1 MTTRE
6 TAMVTRRKFLALGAA
21 GTVAGAFGGTI
32 AGPALFKGAARAA
45 DRPFTFC
52 SWGGALSDL
61 EKTCFIE
68 PFAKSKGIDAAYA
81 SPTAYAKIKSMVE
94 AGNPEWDLVDVGGR
108 FIFDGEALIEPLDM
122 SLIPNAK
129 NLDPSWVTPKGIF
142 TSTGATVIAWNTA
155 AFPADKGP
163 TSWKDFWDVKK
174 FPGARG
180 LYKALYYNYEAALL
194 AAGTPRG
201 EIYPVTDEKAKTA
214 FAKLREIKP
223 SVKVW
228 WNAGAQPPQLL
239 STGEL
244 ALSSGWSGRIAA
256 VMQEKAP
263 VATTYADGIA
273 WGNAWVVPKGA
284 ANAKTAMAAINYALS
299 EEAQS
304 RLLEAGTYGPVL
316 ASAAAKA
323 TPAQQATLVTAPQNK
338 AQMVIMNEQQAA
350 LYSKQYLD
358 EWNRFQLE

>member
-6 TAMVTRRKFLALGAA
+6 IAMVTRRKFLAIGAA
-21 GTVAGAFGGTI
+21 GTVAGAI
-32 AGPALFKGAARAA
+32 AGPSLLAGMACAAG
-45 DRPFTFC
+45 RPLTFC

-61 EKTCFIE
+61 EKVSFID
-68 PFAKSKGIDAAYA
+68 PFAKSKGVEAVYA
-81 SPTAYAKIKSMVE
+81 SPTNYAKIKSMVE

-108 FIFDGEALIEPLDM
+108 FIFDGDEMIEPLDM

-129 NLDPSWVTPKGIF
+129 NLDPSWITPKGIF

-155 AFPADKGP
+155 AFPVDKGP
-163 TSWKDFWDVKK
+163 TSWKDFWDIKK

-180 LYKALYYNYEAALL
+180 LYKALYYNYDATLL
-194 AAGTPRG
+194 AAGTPRA
-201 EIYPVTDEKAKTA
+201 EIYPVTDDKAKLA

-223 SVKVW
+223 AVKVW
-228 WNAGAQPPQLL
+228 WSAGAQPPQLL

-263 VATTYADGIA
+263 VAMTYADGVA
-273 WGNAWVVPKGA
+273 WGNAWVVLKGA
-284 ANAKTAMAAINYALS
+284 ANAKLAMEAVNYALS
-299 EEAQS
+299 EEAQT
-304 RLLEAGTYGPVL
+304 RLLDTGTYGPVL
-316 ASAAAKA
+316 AAAAAKG
-323 TPAQQATLVTAPQNK
+323 TPAQQASLVTAPQNQAK
-338 AQMVIMNEQQAA
+338 MLVMNEQQAA
-350 LYSKQYLD
+350 LYSKKYLD

>member
-6 TAMVTRRKFLALGAA
+6 TAMVTRRKFLALGTA
-21 GTVAGAFGGTI
+21 GTI
-32 AGPALFKGAARAA
+32 AGAIAGPSLLAGLARAA
-45 DRPFTFC
+45 DRPLTFC

-61 EKTCFIE
+61 EKASFID
-68 PFAKSKGIDAAYA
+68 PFAKSKGIEVAYA
-81 SPTAYAKIKSMVE
+81 SPTNYAKIKSMVE
-94 AGNPEWDLVDVGGR
+94 AGSPEWDLVNVGGR
-108 FIFDGEALIEPLDM
+108 FIFDGEDLIEPLDM

-129 NLDPSWVTPKGIF
+129 HLDPSWITPKGIF

-163 TSWKDFWDVKK
+163 GSWKDFWDVKK

-194 AAGTPRG
+194 AAGTPRN
-201 EIYPVTDEKAKTA
+201 EIYPVTDDKAKLA

-223 SVKVW
+223 AVKVW
-228 WNAGAQPPQLL
+228 WTAGAQPPQLL

-244 ALSSGWSGRIAA
+244 ALASGWSGRIAA
-256 VMQEKAP
+256 VMQDKAP

-273 WGNAWVVPKGA
+273 WGNAWVVLKGA
-284 ANAKTAMAAINYALS
+284 SNAKTAMAAIDYALS
-299 EEAQS
+299 EEAQM
-304 RLLEAGTYGPVL
+304 RLLDTGTYGPVL
-316 ASAAAKA
+316 AAAAAKG
-323 TPAQQATLVTAPQNK
+323 TPAQQALLVTAPENK
-338 AQMVIMNEQQAA
+338 AKTMVLNEQQAA
-350 LYSKQYLD
+350 LYSKKYLD

>member
-1 MTTRE
+1 MTRGE
-6 TAMVTRRKFLALGAA
+6 TAMVTRRNFLALGAA
-21 GTVAGAFGGTI
+21 GTMAGAIG
-32 AGPALFKGAARAA
+32 GAARAA
-45 DRPFTFC
+45 DRPLTFC

-61 EKTCFIE
+61 EKASFIE
-68 PFAKSKGIDAAYA
+68 PFAKSKGIEAAYA
-81 SPTAYAKIKSMVE
+81 SPTSYAKIKSMVE
-94 AGNPEWDLVDVGGR
+94 SGNPEWDLVDVGGR
-108 FIFDGEALIEPLDM
+108 FIFDGEDLIEPLDM

-129 NLDPSWVTPKGIF
+129 DLDPAWVTPKGIF

-155 AFPADKGP
+155 TFPADKGP

-194 AAGTPRG
+194 AAGTPRS
-201 EIYPVTDEKAKTA
+201 EIYPVTDEKAKLA

-244 ALSSGWSGRIAA
+244 VISSGWSGRIAA

-284 ANAKTAMAAINYALS
+284 ANAKAAMAALNYALS
-299 EEAQS
+299 EEAQN
-304 RLLEAGTYGPVL
+304 RLLGVGTYGPVL
-316 ASAAAKA
+316 GSAAAKA
-323 TPAQQATLVTAPQNK
+323 TPTQQSTLVTAPQNK
-338 AQMVIMNEQQAA
+338 AQMVTMNEQQAA
-350 LYSKQYLD
+350 LYSKKYLN
-358 EWNRFQLE
+358 EWNRFMLE